1 MLQIILFAPLIA
13 SILAGFFYK
22 QLGERFVIFS
32 AITLLFISAIFSWIV
47 FLGIDHAEIQEVI
60 FFRWIESGSLKVNWG
75 MRLDTLTAIMLV
87 VINTI
92 SAFVHLYS
100 VGYMAHDPNWDANE
114 TFRPRFFSYL
124 SLFTFAMLMLV
135 TSNNL
140 VQLFFGWEGV
150 GLASYLLI
158 GFY

>member
-1 MLQIILFAPLIA
+1 
-13 SILAGFFYK
+13 
-22 QLGERFVIFS
+22 
-32 AITLLFISAIFSWIV
+32 
-47 FLGIDHAEIQEVI
+47 
-60 FFRWIESGSLKVNWG
+60 
-75 MRLDTLTAIMLV
+75 
-87 VINTI
+87 
-92 SAFVHLYS
+92 
-100 VGYMAHDPNWDANE
+100 MAHDPNWDANE

-158 GFY
+158 GFYYKKESANKAAMKAFIVNRVGDVGLALAIFTSFMMVGSLNFSDLFASVPRLSQTEITFLFIEN